1 MVSCNFPNKMLEQK
15 SPGCTMLG
23 LMDVVFASSSATFH
37 VPFTALALTPEA
49 CSSRTFPR
57 FQQIEQNQAATLLLL
72 CYCLVLFRI
81 MGSSVANQMLLF
93 NRKLTAEEAA
103 ATGFVSEV
111 GHRKFFGRPNI
122 LNKFEND
129 PKVLPVDHQRFLFG
143 RPTILNI
150 FENDP
155 RCCLRTI
162 CIQRLPLVSPNMPPC
177 QVQRSNTARWQE
189 FKSKSFVIG
198 KKLPSRTC

>member
-1 MVSCNFPNKMLEQK
+1 
-15 SPGCTMLG
+15 MLG

-37 VPFTALALTPEA
+37 VPFTTLALTPEA

-57 FQQIEQNQAATLLLL
+57 FQQIEQNQAATLLL
-72 CYCLVLFRI
+72 CYCLALFRI

-122 LNKFEND
+122 LNKLNN
-129 PKVLPVDHQRFLFG
+129 PKVLPVDHQRFVWSSDHFKHIWKWPKVL
-143 RPTILNI
+143 PEDHLHSTLA
-150 FENDP
+150 P
-155 RCCLRTI
+155 RLA
-162 CIQRLPLVSPNMPPC
+162 QY
-177 QVQRSNTARWQE
+177 AA
-189 FKSKSFVIG
+189 
-198 KKLPSRTC
+198 LPSSALQYSKVARIQI